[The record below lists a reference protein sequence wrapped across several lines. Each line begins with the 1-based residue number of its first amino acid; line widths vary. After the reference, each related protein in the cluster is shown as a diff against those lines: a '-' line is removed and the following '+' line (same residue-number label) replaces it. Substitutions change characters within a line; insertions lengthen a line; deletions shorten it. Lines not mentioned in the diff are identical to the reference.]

1 MLSHKRYLEIE
12 RFFMVGGEGGF
23 YRADYKECQTGITFI
38 SRLFTSDLH
47 VFIHVHKSLKMLL
60 WKAVETCVKKKH

>member
-1 MLSHKRYLEIE
+1 MNAEPQDIFRNRALFY
-12 RFFMVGGEGGF
+12 GGEGGF